1 MDKLARTLKI
11 GCIQLKVGAN
21 KTENV
26 ARALEKIREAS
37 MKGAEL
43 VTLPGNLPSITFDS
57 RPQVFPRRM
66 FQLAVRHKFL
76 PAICRVGS
84 RRRDF
89 EAALGNLQRARNIS
103 HRRLDP

>member
-1 MDKLARTLKI
+1 MNKLARTLKI

-43 VTLPGNLPSITFDS
+43 IALPGKVD
-57 RPQVFPRRM
+57 VF
-66 FQLAVRHKFL
+66 A
-76 PAICRVGS
+76 
-84 RRRDF
+84 
-89 EAALGNLQRARNIS
+89 
-103 HRRLDP
+103 